1 MAAGSG
7 IRVGDVI
14 GDRYRILAVVGHGG
28 MATVYRARD
37 EALGRDVALKVVRAG
52 AEQATGITIQ
62 GEIDVLATLNHH
74 SLVTLFDAGVTQ
86 DDDGDV
92 PYFVMELVLG
102 ETLADR
108 VAAGPVNEVDA
119 ARMAGD
125 LAEGLHVAH
134 ANGIVHRDVKPAN
147 VLLSPSML
155 PEREFS
161 AKLADF
167 GIAHLASA
175 PRETRPGTFVGTVAY
190 ISPEQAQGADPA
202 PPADVYSLGLVL
214 LEAMTGRRAFPGTTG
229 ESLVARVAADPK
241 IPGSLSPE
249 WRAMV
254 RAMTSRRPDDRP
266 TAAEVAGLARRLE
279 LLAAQARDRGMPAAG
294 RAAPAPVVAAETGAG
309 AIPTGAGAV
318 PTGAGELP
326 TGAGDV
332 PTGVGQAPTGVH
344 EAPVG
349 ADAGQTGAVPLP
361 TGAHGS
367 PTAVLP
373 VVDPRH
379 GAVVASRPAARR
391 RARAVL
397 AVAAS
402 SALVVGL
409 VGAVVSSL
417 DDGTGEAGSGV
428 AVELDG
434 APGDAPVV
442 GSLVPAG
449 DLELTEAEGTVT
461 APAEDPGSAE
471 PTTEPTSEPTTAAP
485 APTKPVKNPNA
496 GPSERGKAK
505 GQGVGKDK
513 PGKGADKPGKGK
525 GR

>member
-14 GDRYRILAVVGHGG
+14 GDRYRIVAVVGHGG

-52 AEQATGITIQ
+52 AEQATGTTIQ

-74 SLVTLFDAGVTQ
+74 SLVTLFDAGVTHD

-92 PYFVMELVLG
+92 PYFVMEFVLG

-279 LLAAQARDRGMPAAG
+279 LLAAQARDRGMPAVG
-294 RAAPAPVVAAETGAG
+294 RAAPAAVVAVETGAG
-309 AIPTGAGAV
+309 DV
-318 PTGAGELP
+318 P

-332 PTGVGQAPTGVH
+332 PTDVGQAPTGAN

-361 TGAHGS
+361 TGAHRS

-373 VVDPRH
+373 VVDARH
-379 GAVVASRPAARR
+379 GGVVTSRPAARR

-417 DDGTGEAGSGV
+417 DEGTGEAGSGV

-449 DLELTEAEGTVT
+449 DLELTEAEDVVT
-461 APAEDPGSAE
+461 APAEEPGSAE
-471 PTTEPTSEPTTAAP
+471 PTAEPTTAAP

-496 GPSERGKAK
+496 GPSERGKVK
-505 GQGVGKDK
+505 GQGAGKDKPGKGSDK

>member
-52 AEQATGITIQ
+52 AEQATGTTIQ

-74 SLVTLFDAGVTQ
+74 SLVTLFDAGVTH

-279 LLAAQARDRGMPAAG
+279 LLAAQARERGTPAAG
-294 RAAPAPVVAAETGAG
+294 RVVPAVPVNAAETGAG
-309 AIPTGAGAV
+309 DLPTGAGGV

-326 TGAGDV
+326 TGAADL
-332 PTGVGQAPTGVH
+332 PTGVGQA
-344 EAPVG
+344 
-349 ADAGQTGAVPLP
+349 P

-373 VVDPRH
+373 VVETRRNA
-379 GAVVASRPAARR
+379 GAPPHPGARR

-417 DDGTGEAGSGV
+417 DSSSGEVGSGV

-449 DLELTEAEGTVT
+449 DLQLTEAEDVVT
-461 APAEDPGSAE
+461 APAEEPGSAE
-471 PTTEPTSEPTTAAP
+471 PTAETTTAAP

-496 GPSERGKAK
+496 GPSERGKVK
-505 GQGVGKDK
+505 GQGAGKDKPGKGSDK